1 MPSSDTPILLKLT
14 QPKKLNTELTD
25 VGANV
30 NKVRQKPTTTVK
42 PWWDS
47 YKNKQFNKKRK
58 RDRYARGTNINGRT
72 LTWHSDMMNDKQI

>member
-14 QPKKLNTELTD
+14 QPKKLNTEQTD

-42 PWWDS
+42 P
-47 YKNKQFNKKRK
+47 
-58 RDRYARGTNINGRT
+58 
-72 LTWHSDMMNDKQI
+72 